1 MNRKAPTTY
10 FELAT
15 DLSTIAKAFND
26 AADFARTRHER
37 DGQTPLTRMLL
48 DVPSEVKAASL
59 EHTPASVAWCETHQ
73 TEMDVCRRWGRTGCL
88 GVPIVTPSDPT
99 GEFIVAETEGMR
111 GLRVLQ
117 NVIEV
122 SVVAVGELQ
131 ALLKYWEGFT
141 IEGAKAYTD
150 RQDEDANARGEN
162 WCECCKRAG
171 KMVPPEGKAARTCDG
186 RLAEPMWLC
195 AWCQKWVRQ
204 TGMAPSLMVSE
215 AHCSGHKVRAFQR
228 GDVIEAKTTTG
239 TLVDRFPV
247 QPAPAREDV
256 A

>member
-1 MNRKAPTTY
+1 MKTP
-10 FELAT
+10 FEILTDLAT
-15 DLSTIAKAFND
+15 VTEALTR
-26 AADFARTRHER
+26 ADVAARTRDQR
-37 DGQTPLTRMLL
+37 DQLTPIGRMAA
-48 DVPSEVKAASL
+48 DVPGVKAAAYDA
-59 EHTPASVAWCETHQ
+59 EHGGTSHWCDEHEVEVETCH
-73 TEMDVCRRWGRTGCL
+73 RRGRTGCK
-88 GVPIVTPSDPT
+88 GVPLSGPSDPT
-99 GEFIVAETEGMR
+99 GEAVVATTPGMIS
-111 GLRVLQ
+111 LRVLETQ
-117 NVIEV
+117 LDVIAGC
-122 SVVAVGELQ
+122 VADIFGELRAW
-131 ALLKYWEGFT
+131 AL
-141 IEGAKAYTD
+141 IPVDAAKALTD
-150 RQDEDANARGEN
+150 GQDAEANARGEN

-247 QPAPAREDV
+247 QSAPAREDV